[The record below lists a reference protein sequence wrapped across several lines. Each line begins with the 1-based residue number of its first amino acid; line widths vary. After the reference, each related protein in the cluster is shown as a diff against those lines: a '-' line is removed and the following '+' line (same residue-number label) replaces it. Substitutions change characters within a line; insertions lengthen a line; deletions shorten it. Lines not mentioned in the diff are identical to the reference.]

1 MLIKNLSYDCNKVG
15 SFLNVFRVFRYL
27 NIYVPKGVRSNPLNP
42 PPPLSYASESILQH
56 KCARYSRSRIY
67 GGPQLS
73 RQKQKLHGN
82 NKIPHG
88 KIKYY
93 TAKAKQLWFCSGYLL
108 LPWGIW
114 FLLWSI
120 WFCREVFHSLVLP
133 WGLWFCREVF
143 CFCSEVFVFAVRFSV
158 LAWGILFLPWG
169 FWFCVRFLVLPWQLG
184 ATVMRSSPG
193 CDTWLHPPPPAT
205 IPQCSWFLNLGGIHV
220 VFAMLKAKDKKNFCW
235 LFICFLLGKTEFCM
249 YNDLIQRTNDSIW
262 IIHEALVT
270 KFRVYMLKTFLTH
283 RWWMQQ
289 MQSLHPLYAQG
300 TIPYPFL
307 SFPIPFLV
315 LLSAHNSF
323 NVITPPWHPC
333 TV

>member
-1 MLIKNLSYDCNKVG
+1 MVAHNCHGKNKNLTAITK
-15 SFLNVFRVFRYL
+15 YL
-27 NIYVPKGVRSNPLNP
+27 TTKSNT
-42 PPPLSYASESILQH
+42 
-56 KCARYSRSRIY
+56 
-67 GGPQLS
+67 S
-73 RQKQKLHGN
+73 RQKKNSFGF
-82 NKIPHG
+82 
-88 KIKYY
+88 
-93 TAKAKQLWFCSGYLL
+93 AV
-108 LPWGIW
+108 GIC
-114 FLLWSI
+114 
-120 WFCREVFHSLVLP
+120 FCREVFGFCCEVFGFAVRSLVLQ
-133 WGLWFCREVF
+133 WGFWFCR
-143 CFCSEVFVFAVRFSV
+143 EVFVFAVRFSV
-158 LAWGILFLPWG
+158 LPWGILFLPWG

-283 RWWMQQ
+283 RWWMQ
-289 MQSLHPLYAQG
+289 SLHPYAQG

-307 SFPIPFLV
+307 SFPIPFLI